1 MRYSTPT
8 ASPADPAMNPEIARN
23 PAVYAKLVPTD
34 SHSIASSV
42 VVSRPPMITRDL
54 SEFEASYYFYQRRL
68 NDRLQLPFTR
78 WFYFKKGSLAD
89 DEWKRKQA
97 AAGKYNAYGP
107 RQWADELLVGD
118 NSHKSED
125 NGYQYLVDTTVT
137 GEEETLAIAAARA
150 EAAKEAEA
158 RGEVV
163 EHSSEI
169 IAKPFP
175 RVSKADLENDTR
187 SLDRK
192 MSRTLYL
199 LVKKNRLENSWR
211 FPQSLLVGK
220 ENLLEV

>member
-1 MRYSTPT
+1 
-8 ASPADPAMNPEIARN
+8 
-23 PAVYAKLVPTD
+23 
-34 SHSIASSV
+34 
-42 VVSRPPMITRDL
+42 MITRDI
-54 SEFEASYYFYQRRL
+54 SDFEASYYFYQRRL

-78 WFYFKKGSLAD
+78 WFYFKKDSLAD

-97 AAGKYNAYGP
+97 AAEKYNPYGP
-107 RQWADELLVGD
+107 RGWADELLVGD
-118 NSHKSED
+118 NRHKSED

-137 GEEETLAIAAARA
+137 GEEETLSIAAARV

-158 RGEVV
+158 KGETV
-163 EHSSEI
+163 EHPTEI

-199 LVKKNRLENSWR
+199 LVKKKDQEGSWR
-211 FPQSLLVGK
+211 FPQSALVGK